1 VKDLAIIIKQLRNLP
16 QYKNKP
22 EEELE
27 ALAKARL
34 AKESIIDS
42 LAFCKDDE
50 RDFAAELLEEYLA
63 ESSITSFS
71 DKQLLSQLI
80 DIEVLMARIKKELKK
95 EYEKANATIPLHMS
109 EELRNLTEQAYTL
122 KERLG
127 LTKDKEEQNTVEEW
141 EKLKAKALAYYK
153 ENAGCNVARCPYCQN
168 MFMIL
173 KDMKGHTTAKLPIFK
188 KTLLYNK
195 QLFEMF
201 ENNRITKEELANVL
215 GCGSDYIDYIFS
227 TIYLN
232 DKQKPL

>member
-16 QYKNKP
+16 QYKNKS

-27 ALAKARL
+27 AIAKTRL
-34 AKESIIDS
+34 AKESIIDD

-153 ENAGCNVARCPYCQN
+153 ESAGCNVARCPYCQN
-168 MFMIL
+168 LFMIL
-173 KDMKGHTTAKLPIFK
+173 KDMRGHITEKLPIFK

-195 QLFEMF
+195 RLFELY
-201 ENNRITKEELANVL
+201 EKNVL
-215 GCGSDYIDYIFS
+215 TKDDLTTILGVGSDYVDLIFEKV
-227 TIYLN
+227 YQVEKN
-232 DKQKPL
+232 AN